1 MAGDEHDE
9 PRRSRD
15 QRARGERPGAVR
27 LRIASR
33 LPWLGSYPVAI
44 GAGAVTL
51 VDPVTDAH
59 HVVDRAGLATTT
71 RAVKQ
76 LVRDHRP
83 ALAEVVGDVDR
94 WHAAVMAVL
103 DALKPT
109 IHDGGALPD
118 PWSLQPAALQRR
130 AARARATTPPL
141 APLIDALGWIHGDL
155 GASPTAALTWAERRA
170 DPLARILTLPD
181 LPPAAKGKPGA
192 AALTPLALALA
203 LRHLADEDGDRLV
216 DPLITALADP
226 AIHTVTPRIGGY
238 LRALGEQITRDLR
251 ATPVPPPS
259 APIGPLLR
267 ELVPWLLTVTPAQR
281 RAGLRAIGVARL
293 PALVAAWHAVW
304 TRVGPI
310 AARLSRPRPPSW
322 DELVALRGEVNA
334 ASRAL
339 PGDVELPELGRVLR
353 APAAALLDLIDDLPE
368 LDAVDEP
375 AVHAPTLLA
384 LHALADTV
392 GEQAALPALIAACL
406 APDRGRRWPLL
417 WRHVLA
423 PGLLRRTLT
432 LPQVAERGPIVGAA
446 LGVLLDTGDG
456 EVPTVGELTLIA
468 NHGHDVAATVAFMR
482 VWRNRRALSHNGVA
496 LALQL
501 VDDAD
506 QLRDLAAAIDSLDP
520 ETLDRLELVVAA
532 LGATGRRLAR
542 DLVQAGEVARL
553 RTAGAAVGLAGALQ
567 LAVAPLPPQGP
578 GPLPPALARYPA
590 TLHPALTALAAAGGA
605 AQAAGILDDTFPDPG
620 ATARELAAIEARL
633 ADGAGDA
640 RLRRRA
646 DNLRA
651 RRATPPPVSDTRIE
665 RLRTKLTRAADVA
678 TLERWLADVRT
689 AIDVRLAR
697 AFELRLEPRPPW
709 LDAPAYQRV
718 LAGIVG
724 LPAGPRALARRV
736 LARRAG
742 PPPWDLRDEPHNAA
756 WLTRL
761 TARGVDVRPWLDG
774 IGIRRAGRPVRC
786 LALEDDPLEVLRMGE
801 HFSTCLAPTS
811 FNFFAAVVNA
821 AEINKRVIYARDP
834 AGAVIGRCLIGLTDA
849 GGLVT
854 FQPYCHDRTDLAAMV
869 RDFVAELAAAMG
881 TMVVPTGRIAPLAGC
896 GWYDDGPRDLTSA
909 FAFLADGAPF
919 LTALTTI
926 APDDL
931 LAELAARF
939 APLPVGGMALAL
951 VVALPELDAR
961 PELIVPCLPLLDASD
976 DVPRAT
982 RLRAAR
988 LAERAGRGDL
998 LGDRFVAHLRPTHA
1012 GWHADLDLLE
1022 MLAPRAPAR
1031 LLAWLRAAR
1040 SDLTDHDRPYW
1051 DYGHGLALA
1060 ALHRPAQAAA
1070 ALRAA
1075 TRSRHRD
1082 VGVRA
1087 RARLRALALDHPRIE
1102 SLRTI

>member
-1 MAGDEHDE
+1 MASDEHGE

-15 QRARGERPGAVR
+15 QRSRGERPGAVR

-33 LPWLGSYPVAI
+33 LPWLGGYPVAS
-44 GAGAVTL
+44 GVGAVTL
-51 VDPVTDAH
+51 VDPVTDTRH
-59 HVVDRAGLATTT
+59 SVDRAGLATAT

-103 DALKPT
+103 DGLKPT
-109 IHDGGALPD
+109 IHDGAALPD
-118 PWSLQPAALQRR
+118 PWSLQPAALPRR
-130 AARARATTPPL
+130 AARARATTPAL

-155 GASPTAALTWAERRA
+155 GASPTAALTWTERRA
-170 DPLARILTLPD
+170 DALARVLALPE
-181 LPPAAKGKPGA
+181 LPPTTKARPGP

-251 ATPVPPPS
+251 AVPTRPPS
-259 APIGPLLR
+259 APLGPLLR
-267 ELVPWLLTVTPAQR
+267 ELVPWLLTVTPAAR
-281 RAGLRAIGVARL
+281 RLCLRALTAARL
-293 PALVAAWHAVW
+293 PALVAAWHVAWALVE
-304 TRVGPI
+304 PI
-310 AARLSRPRPPSW
+310 AARLTRPRPPSW

-334 ASRAL
+334 ASRAV

-353 APAAALLDLIDDLPE
+353 APTPALLDLLDDLPE
-368 LDAVDEP
+368 LEAVARP

-384 LHALADTV
+384 LHAVADTA
-392 GEQAALPALIAACL
+392 GEQAALAALIAACL
-406 APDRGRRWPLL
+406 APDRARRWPLL
-417 WRHVLA
+417 WDHVLEH
-423 PGLLRRTLT
+423 GLLRRTLH
-432 LPQVAERGPIVGAA
+432 LPMDAATGAVVGAA
-446 LGVLLDTGDG
+446 LGVLLDNG
-456 EVPTVGELTLIA
+456 EAEAWNVEELVLIA
-468 NHGHDVAATVAFMR
+468 SRGHDVAVTVALMSA
-482 VWRNRRALSHNGVA
+482 WRARPRLDAAQVGFG
-496 LALQL
+496 LQL

-506 QLRDLAAAIDSLDP
+506 QLREIAPALDGLDEGAIAALA
-520 ETLDRLELVVAA
+520 VAVTA

-553 RTAGAAVGLAGALQ
+553 RTAGAAVGLARALQ

-590 TLHPALTALAAAGGA
+590 ALHPALTALAAAGGA
-605 AQAAGILDDTFPDPG
+605 AQAAGILDDTFPDPA

-651 RRATPPPVSDTRIE
+651 RRAAPPPVSDTRIE
-665 RLRTKLTRAADVA
+665 RLRAKLTRAADVA
-678 TLERWLADVRT
+678 TFERWLADVRA

-697 AFELRLEPRPPW
+697 AFELGLDSRPSW
-709 LDAPAYQRV
+709 LDAPTYQRV
-718 LAGIVG
+718 FAGIVG

-774 IGIRRAGRPVRC
+774 IGVRRAGRPVRC

-821 AEINKRVIYARDP
+821 AEINKRVLYARDP

-854 FQPYCHDRTDLAAMV
+854 FQPYCHDRTDLAGMV

-881 TMVVPTGRIAPLAGC
+881 TMVVPTGRITPLAGC

-931 LAELAARF
+931 LAELTARF

-961 PELIVPCLPLLDASD
+961 PELIVPCLPLLDGAD

-988 LAERAGRGDL
+988 RAERAGRGDL
-998 LGDRFVAHLRPTHA
+998 LGDRFVAHLRPTTA

-1022 MLAPRAPAR
+1022 LLAPRAPAR

-1040 SDLTDHDRPYW
+1040 SDLTEHDRPYW

-1060 ALHRPAQAAA
+1060 ALHRPAQAGA

-1075 TRSRHRD
+1075 ARSRHRD
-1082 VGVRA
+1082 IGARA
-1087 RARLRALALDHPRIE
+1087 RARLRTLALDHPRIE
-1102 SLRTI
+1102 SLR